1 MKKRIFSSICAMLLI
16 AGMLC
21 VPEKEVRAEENTAV
35 DGSELTMDEQ
45 SFGCATPKTRGI
57 YYQSGDSSIGKMG
70 KGLIVA
76 GGSTTANMSVGSISV
91 NVIVEKLSGGSW
103 ARVTSWTATKSN
115 TYYVSSTKTL
125 SVGTG
130 SYYRT
135 RSIHYANSDTSS
147 SYTNGIY
154 I

>member
-1 MKKRIFSSICAMLLI
+1 MKKRVFSSICAMLLI

-21 VPEKEVRAEENTAV
+21 VPGKEVRAEGSTVV

-45 SFGCATPKTRGI
+45 SFGDSASKTRGI
-57 YYQSGDSSIGKMG
+57 YYQSGDSTIEKAG
-70 KGLIVA
+70 KGLIGA
-76 GGSTTANMSVGSISV
+76 GGSTAANMSVANISV
-91 NVIVEKLSGGSW
+91 NVIVERLSGNSW
-103 ARVTSWTATKSN
+103 ARVTSWSAAKSN
-115 TYYVSSTKTL
+115 TSYVSTSKTI

-135 RSIHYANSDTSS
+135 RSIHYANTDTSS

>member
-1 MKKRIFSSICAMLLI
+1 MKKKIFSSICAMLLI

-21 VPEKEVRAEENTAV
+21 VSEKEVRAEGSTAV

-45 SFGCATPKTRGI
+45 SFGYSTPQTRGI
-57 YYQSGDSSIGKMG
+57 YYQSGDSSIGRAG
-70 KGLIVA
+70 NGLA
-76 GGSTTANMSVGSISV
+76 ASGGSTAANMSVANISV
-91 NVIVEKLSGGSW
+91 TVALEKLSGGSW
-103 ARVTSWTATKSN
+103 VRVTSWSTTKHN
-115 TYYVSSTKTL
+115 TSYVSSSRNI

-147 SYTNGIY
+147 SITSGIY

>member
-1 MKKRIFSSICAMLLI
+1 MKKRIFSVICAMLLV

-21 VPEKEVRAEENTAV
+21 VPGKEVRAEGSTAV

-45 SFGCATPKTRGI
+45 AFGNATSKTRGI
-57 YYQSGDSSIGKMG
+57 YYQSGDSTIEKVGS
-70 KGLIVA
+70 GLIGA
-76 GGSTTANMSVGSISV
+76 AGSTAAHMSVASISV
-91 NVIVEKLSGGSW
+91 NVIVERLSGGSW

-115 TYYVSSTKTL
+115 TYYISSSKTI